1 MSKAGSLPVLKGRW
15 TVRESWKKKD
25 GVTCNGTV
33 GGVSSGNGSLTV
45 SISAPRI
52 STTAAKP
59 KQQAL
64 QCSATGLPGLAPKVT
79 GQSAKKKR
87 MAQEG
92 EES

>member
-15 TVRESWKKKD
+15 TVRGGWKKKD
-25 GVTCNGTV
+25 GVTCNGMV
-33 GGVSSGNGSLTV
+33 GGVSSGNGSLAV
-45 SISAPRI
+45 SISAPHI
-52 STTAAKP
+52 FTTAAM
-59 KQQAL
+59 QQAL